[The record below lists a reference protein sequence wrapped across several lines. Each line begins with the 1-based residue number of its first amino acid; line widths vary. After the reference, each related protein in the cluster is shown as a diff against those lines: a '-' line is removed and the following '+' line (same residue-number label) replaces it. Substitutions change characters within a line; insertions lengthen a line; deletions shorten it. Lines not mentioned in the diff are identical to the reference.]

1 MKIKKIVLVVF
12 SRANYSTIKGI
23 LAEIKKDKKIK
34 YILIV
39 GSSAIIE
46 KYGSILKI
54 IKDDG
59 FKTRYNFIMS

>member
-39 GSSAIIE
+39 GSSAVSLRNMDL
-46 KYGSILKI
+46 Y
-54 IKDDG
+54 
-59 FKTRYNFIMS
+59 